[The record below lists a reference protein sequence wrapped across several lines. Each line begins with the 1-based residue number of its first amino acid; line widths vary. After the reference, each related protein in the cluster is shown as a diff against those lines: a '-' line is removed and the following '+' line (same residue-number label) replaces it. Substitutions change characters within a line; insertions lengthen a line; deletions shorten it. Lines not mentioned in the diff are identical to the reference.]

1 MIICGYS
8 GYMVDGC
15 AGICGYYLSMVAWW
29 WLYGGYA

>member
-15 AGICGYYLSMVAWW
+15 AGICGYYLSMVA
-29 WLYGGYA
+29 